1 MIKVR
6 ILGTDHL
13 HDVTKDVN
21 INQTDTVATI
31 SPGPEYTAMV
41 ERSVVSNE
49 FPLNKLKP
57 NSQIEFVLTKPPF
70 APLSKLDVI
79 HVDPK
84 VMKDLTSNI
93 QRTDFL
99 TKDNNSFLYNSLKN
113 EYQQVYQDSN
123 TIANFENYMLRSNLH
138 ILSNT
143 WEVNLESDRFDSKFT
158 PDVLENTEPIR
169 TFATAAAIGLAA
181 VAPQDEYLYS
191 PSTDWTPNLM
201 QHTNF
206 SIVQKEIK
214 ITTPPYIGNTLTVP
228 INPRETGDLIS
239 NMYFKC
245 TLPPNIEYTDR
256 VGVALIDKAEIYFD
270 GLLIQSYDS
279 DWHTIYN
286 ELFLSAAETVGLVNM
301 IGGTLTSTIPNILPT
316 TTSPVN
322 ELIIPLRFFFC
333 TQKDLYLPMCALNR
347 QNVYIKL
354 YFNKQSWFTDYDTPI
369 ELSDTSIIFD
379 QIFLTHDEVKKYK
392 QNNFTLTIP
401 KVLKES
407 DSPRNFTRGAVEL
420 QINANFKVSM
430 MAWFIRGSETDYK
443 TRYSYGYTSSLS
455 KSYTSY
461 VNWLG
466 NTVYYIPV
474 LDYTSIYINNV
485 NITPNTTDDA
495 YYTFKQ
501 PLDHGLSVPENEIY
515 VYCFNDQPMKNLEKS
530 GEFDFTK
537 IDSKSTNLKIK
548 FKDTFASQLVK
559 KFQLTLYYYGHT
571 DLVFSNGY
579 GTLLEI

>member
-6 ILGTDHL
+6 ILGSDQSK
-13 HDVTKDVN
+13 DVVKNVN
-21 INQTDTVATI
+21 INSSDTVQTI
-31 SPGPEYTAMV
+31 SPGPEYTAMF
-41 ERSVVSNE
+41 ERSVISNT
-49 FPLNKLKP
+49 FPLSKLKP
-57 NSQIEFVLTKPPF
+57 NSEIGFVLTKPPF

-79 HVDPK
+79 RVEPQIL
-84 VMKDLTSNI
+84 KDLTSNI

-113 EYQQVYQDSN
+113 EYQQVFQDSN

-143 WEVNLESDRFDSKFT
+143 WEVNLEPDRFDTKFV

-169 TFATAAAIGLAA
+169 TFATAAAIGMAA
-181 VAPQDEYLYS
+181 VGPHDEYLYS
-191 PSTDWTPNLM
+191 EKTDWTPNLV

-206 SIVQKEIK
+206 SIVKKEIK
-214 ITTPPYIGNTLTVP
+214 ITTPPYIGNILTIP
-228 INPRETGDLIS
+228 INPRETGDLVS

-245 TLPPNIEYTDR
+245 TLPPNIDYIDR
-256 VGVALIDKAEIYFD
+256 VGIALIDKAELYFD

-286 ELFLSAAETVGLVNM
+286 ELFLSAGETIGLVNM
-301 IGGTLTSTIPNILPT
+301 VGGTLTSTDPTILPS
-316 TTSPVN
+316 TTSPLN

-333 TQKDLYLPMCALNR
+333 TQKDMYLPMCALGK

-354 YFNKQSWFTDYDTPI
+354 YFNKQSWFTGYENPI
-369 ELSDTSIIFD
+369 ELSDPSIIFD
-379 QIFLTHDEVKKYK
+379 QIFLTTDEMKKYK
-392 QNNFTLTIP
+392 HSNYTLKIP

-407 DSPRNFTRGAVEL
+407 DSPRNFTKGSVEL
-420 QINANFKVSM
+420 QINANFRVSM
-430 MAWFIRGSETDYK
+430 MTWFIRSTENDYK
-443 TRYSYGYTSSLS
+443 TRYAYGYTTQLT

-461 VNWLG
+461 TNWLG
-466 NTVYYIPV
+466 NTIYYIPV
-474 LDYTSIYINNV
+474 LDYTNIYINNV

-501 PLDHGLSVPENEIY
+501 PIDHGLSIPENDIY
-515 VYCFNDQPMKNLEKS
+515 VYCFNDQPKKNLEKS
-530 GEFDFTK
+530 GEVDFTK

-548 FKDTFASQLVK
+548 FKDTFTTQLVK
-559 KFQLTLYYYGHT
+559 NFQLTLYYYGHT

-579 GTLLEI
+579 GTLSEI